1 VAPLPRVLTVTG
13 AHRLGYTD
21 ARIRTELR
29 RGNWRRMASGIL
41 LTRPDQTSRADWI
54 NAGMVLGGASAAF
67 SGWDAVRLRGLGT
80 VRPPSPRVLVLVPS
94 GRNRIVG
101 GVHLRPTQRPVTATV
116 ISALDDE
123 LPAARV
129 AGTARAVCDAALL
142 YRQFSPVRAMVTAA
156 VQKGFCT
163 PSELVAEYD
172 AGPRNGSAHLRRA
185 VLDAL
190 AGAHSI
196 AEAEAVQFLRLAG
209 LSGFEVNASIYDA
222 RGSVV
227 AVVDLFWRRLRA
239 VVEIDSREY
248 HFSEDDWKATIHRH
262 NMLTELDLAVKH
274 YPPSEVRNG
283 KQEWARG
290 VDRWL
295 AGRARLL
302 GVSYP

>member
-156 VQKGFCT
+156 VQKGLCT

-209 LSGFEVNASIYDA
+209 LSGFEVNASIHDA
-222 RGSVV
+222 RGECRC
-227 AVVDLFWRRLRA
+227 RRRPVL
-239 VVEIDSREY
+239 
-248 HFSEDDWKATIHRH
+248 AT
-262 NMLTELDLAVKH
+262 A
-274 YPPSEVRNG
+274 
-283 KQEWARG
+283 ARG
-290 VDRWL
+290 RGD
-295 AGRARLL
+295 
-302 GVSYP
+302 